1 MIWVIKNK
9 GGPKGKLKVNLHG
22 EFFKFKEEA
31 FSLSQPEQENN
42 LFEESN

>member
-31 FSLSQPEQENN
+31 YTINQLEKSN
-42 LFEESN
+42 LFEEPN